1 MVRSYVISGTG
12 KNRRFTKILTKIL
25 FKGDYPQTRTID
37 SKHLPA
43 LIHSIFFLVNI
54 LGLCLII
61 GLSTKKLGFTMFLYE
76 KNFEML
82 SIIWYNVIKCFD
94 EIKLLFKILMQ
105 KYIILIKN
113 VYL

>member
-1 MVRSYVISGTG
+1 
-12 KNRRFTKILTKIL
+12 
-25 FKGDYPQTRTID
+25 
-37 SKHLPA
+37 
-43 LIHSIFFLVNI
+43 
-54 LGLCLII
+54 
-61 GLSTKKLGFTMFLYE
+61 MFLYE